1 MMPRTTVQP
10 TIWKRCTFAPFAS
23 VSRSSTK
30 FFETGLESAAV
41 APVGEL
47 ARGAALFDAGA
58 YWEAHEAWEEIW
70 RDELDAVF
78 PAVGPGRTLPHDD
91 GGIAGMVGEI
101 GEGHA
106 LLEPQRMLE
115 NDHAAIGIHNSRV
128 RFSADPLAPLV
139 VPFETHGNT
148 GVHAASAPLFAV
160 FRAVFPEFAQ
170 TDGHVSL

>member
-1 MMPRTTVQP
+1 MFER
-10 TIWKRCTFAPFAS
+10 
-23 VSRSSTK
+23 VSQ
-30 FFETGLESAAV
+30 FET
-41 APVGEL
+41 PKIH
-47 ARGAALFDAGA
+47 F
-58 YWEAHEAWEEIW
+58 W

-115 NDHAAIGIHNSRV
+115 NNHAAIGIHNSRV

-148 GVHAASAPLFAV
+148 GVHAASAALFAV
-160 FRAVFPEFAQ
+160 FCLNSRRLTDMFP
-170 TDGHVSL
+170 SKKPC